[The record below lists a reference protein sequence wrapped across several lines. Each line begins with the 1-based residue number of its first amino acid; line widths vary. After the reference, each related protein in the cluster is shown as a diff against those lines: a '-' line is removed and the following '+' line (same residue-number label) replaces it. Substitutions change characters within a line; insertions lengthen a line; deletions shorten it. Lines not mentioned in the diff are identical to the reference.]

1 MTKKR
6 LFDDIRQN
14 PARIYRTPGDVL
26 RDRRLRDVDRL
37 EILAAWVEV
46 TRRHDVAV
54 DHLRRANAPLQELEA
69 AWHEVNERLQTRVVT
84 E

>member
-1 MTKKR
+1 MNNTKLVQEAK
-6 LFDDIRQN
+6 LN
-14 PARIYRTPGDVL
+14 PTRIYQRPHDVL